1 MCPNK
6 TCAKVFH
13 LQFKPPTA
21 DGKCTACGTPVV
33 LRSDDSEDKI
43 RTRLAEFQSKALPA
57 IKRLSAAGIPTVSVP
72 GNLPVFTD
80 EAVKQSVL
88 GVVQPA
94 LKG

>member
-1 MCPNK
+1 M
-6 TCAKVFH
+6 
-13 LQFKPPTA
+13 LEKPDLA
-21 DGKCTACGTPVV
+21 EG
-33 LRSDDSEDKI
+33 LI

-57 IKRLSAAGIPTVSVP
+57 IQRLSAAGIPTVSVP

-88 GVVQPA
+88 DVVQPA